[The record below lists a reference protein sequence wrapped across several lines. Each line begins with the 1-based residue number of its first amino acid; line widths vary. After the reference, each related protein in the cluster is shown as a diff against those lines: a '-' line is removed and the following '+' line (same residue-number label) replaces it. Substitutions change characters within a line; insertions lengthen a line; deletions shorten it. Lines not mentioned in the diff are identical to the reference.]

1 MKSFLK
7 KIQIPVSLIVGIYVA
22 YWLIA
27 NPQES
32 YTLPVIIIWLPD
44 VIGWN
49 AFFVLVGALASL
61 LSLGIF
67 ASLTEDKDKQDS

>member
-32 YTLPVIIIWLPD
+32 YTMPVIIIWLPD

>member
-32 YTLPVIIIWLPD
+32 YTMPVIIIWLPD

-67 ASLTEDKDKQDS
+67 LSLTEDKDKQDS

>member
-32 YTLPVIIIWLPD
+32 YTMPVIIIWLPD

-67 ASLTEDKDKQDS
+67 SSLTEDKDKQDS